1 MSLDVKT
8 DELLWVQKYR
18 PQKVADTILPELTK
32 KSFQKFVDDNNV
44 PNLLLAGSPG
54 TGKTTAAKA
63 MLEQLGCDYI
73 IINAALNRGIDTVRS
88 EISTFASAISLAG
101 GRKYIILDEADYLT
115 PDAQASM
122 RNLIETFSKNCGFIF
137 TCNFKNRIIAPL
149 RSRLSEVDFAVEKT
163 EKPKLAAQFFKRTLA
178 ILKNENV
185 DFDQKVVAKVIEKYF
200 PDFRRILNE
209 LQKYAGNGR
218 IDEGIF
224 ADFKQESIDELFSL
238 LKEKNFTG
246 MRKWCADNSDQ
257 DPNEIFRKIY
267 DTATDKIELKS
278 MPSFVVSLADYMY
291 KAAFVADQEINLVAF
306 LTEIMM
312 ETSIK

>member
-32 KSFQKFVDDNNV
+32 KSFQKFIDDNNV

-63 MLEQLGCDYI
+63 MLEELGCDYI

-149 RSRLSEVDFAVEKT
+149 RSRFSEVDFYIERT
-163 EKPKLAAQFFKRTLA
+163 EKPKLAAHFFKRVLT

-200 PDFRRILNE
+200 PDFRRVLNE
-209 LQKYAGNGR
+209 LQKCAGNGR

-224 ADFKQESIDELFSL
+224 ADFKQESIDELFVL
-238 LKEKNFTG
+238 LKEKNFTI

-257 DPNEIFRKIY
+257 DVNEIFRKIY

-278 MPSFVVSLADYMY
+278 MPNFVIELADYMY
-291 KAAFVADQEINLVAF
+291 KSAFVTDQEINLVAF
-306 LTEIMM
+306 LTSIMM
-312 ETSIK
+312 ETSFK

>member
-1 MSLDVKT
+1 MSLDVKS

-18 PQKVADTILPELTK
+18 PQKVDDTILPALTK
-32 KSFQKFVDDNNV
+32 TAFQKFIDTNNI

-63 MLEQLGCDYI
+63 MLEELGCDYI

-88 EISTFASAISLAG
+88 EISTFASSISLAG

-149 RSRLSEVDFAVEKT
+149 RSRLSEVDFAIEKT

-178 ILKNENV
+178 ILNAENV
-185 DFDQKVVAKVIEKYF
+185 DYEPKVVAKVIEKYF

-257 DPNEIFRKIY
+257 DANEIFRKIY
-267 DTATDKIELKS
+267 DTASDKLELKS

-291 KAAFVADQEINLVAF
+291 KSAFVADQEINLVAF

-312 ETSIK
+312 ETSFR

>member
-63 MLEQLGCDYI
+63 MLEELGCDYI

-149 RSRLSEVDFAVEKT
+149 RSRLSEVDFSIEKT
-163 EKPKLAAQFFKRTLA
+163 EKPKLAAQFFKRVLA
-178 ILKNENV
+178 ILKNEEV

-209 LQKYAGNGR
+209 LQKYAGNGS

-224 ADFKQESIDELFSL
+224 ADFKQESIDELFTL

-257 DPNEIFRKIY
+257 DSNEIFRKIY
-267 DTATDKIELKS
+267 DTASDKLELKS

-291 KAAFVADQEINLVAF
+291 KSAFVADQEINLVAF

-312 ETSIK
+312 ETSFK

>member
-1 MSLDVKT
+1 MSLDVKS

-18 PQKVADTILPELTK
+18 PQKVDDTILPVLTK
-32 KSFQKFVDDNNV
+32 TAFQKFINTSNI

-63 MLEQLGCDYI
+63 MLEEMACDYI

-88 EISTFASAISLAG
+88 EISTFASSISLTG

-149 RSRLSEVDFAVEKT
+149 RSRLSEVDFAIEKT

-178 ILKNENV
+178 ILNSENV
-185 DFDQKVVAKVIEKYF
+185 DYEPKVVAKVIEKYF

-224 ADFKQESIDELFSL
+224 ADFKQESIDELFLL

-257 DPNEIFRKIY
+257 DANEIFRKIY
-267 DTATDKIELKS
+267 DTASDKLELKS

-291 KAAFVADQEINLVAF
+291 KSAFVADQEINLVAF

-312 ETSIK
+312 ETSFR

>member
-1 MSLDVKT
+1 MTLDVKS
-8 DELLWVQKYR
+8 DEMLWVQKYR
-18 PQKVADTILPELTK
+18 PQKVADTILPENTK
-32 KSFQKFVDDNNV
+32 KAFQKFVDDNNV

-54 TGKTTAAKA
+54 TGKTTVAKA
-63 MLEQLGCDYI
+63 MLEEMGCDYI
-73 IINAALNRGIDTVRS
+73 IINAALNRGIDVVRS
-88 EISTFASAISLAG
+88 EISTFASSISLAG
-101 GRKYIILDEADYLT
+101 GRKYIILDESDYLT

-137 TCNFKNRIIAPL
+137 TCNFKNRIITPL
-149 RSRLSEVDFAVEKT
+149 RSRLSEVDFAIEKT
-163 EKPKLAAQFFKRTLA
+163 EKPKLAAQFFKRTLS
-178 ILKNENV
+178 ILKNEEV
-185 DFDQKVVAKVIEKYF
+185 DFDQKVVARVIEKYF

-209 LQKYAGNGR
+209 LQKYSGNGR

-278 MPSFVVSLADYMY
+278 MPAFVVSLADYMY
-291 KAAFVADQEINLVAF
+291 KSSFVADQEINLVAF

-312 ETSIK
+312 ETSFK

>member
-18 PQKVADTILPELTK
+18 PQKVADTILPEVTK

-278 MPSFVVSLADYMY
+278 MPAFVVSLADYMY

-312 ETSIK
+312 ETSFK

>member
-1 MSLDVKT
+1 MTLDVKS
-8 DELLWVQKYR
+8 DEMLWVQKYR
-18 PQKVADTILPELTK
+18 PQKVADTILPENTK
-32 KSFQKFVDDNNV
+32 KAFQKFVDDNNV

-54 TGKTTAAKA
+54 TGKTTVAKA
-63 MLEQLGCDYI
+63 MLEQMGCDYI
-73 IINAALNRGIDTVRS
+73 IINAALNRGIDVVRS
-88 EISTFASAISLAG
+88 EISTFASSISLAG
-101 GRKYIILDEADYLT
+101 GRKYIILDESDYLT

-137 TCNFKNRIIAPL
+137 TCNFKNRIITPL
-149 RSRLSEVDFAVEKT
+149 RSRLSEVDFAIEKT
-163 EKPKLAAQFFKRTLA
+163 EKPKLAAQFFKRTLS
-178 ILKNENV
+178 ILKNEEV
-185 DFDQKVVAKVIEKYF
+185 DFDQKVVARVIEKYF

-209 LQKYAGNGR
+209 LQKYSGNGR

-267 DTATDKIELKS
+267 DTASDKIELKS
-278 MPSFVVSLADYMY
+278 MPAFVVSLADYMY
-291 KAAFVADQEINLVAF
+291 KSSFVADQEINLVAF

-312 ETSIK
+312 ETSFK

>member
-1 MSLDVKT
+1 
-8 DELLWVQKYR
+8 
-18 PQKVADTILPELTK
+18 
-32 KSFQKFVDDNNV
+32 
-44 PNLLLAGSPG
+44 
-54 TGKTTAAKA
+54 
-63 MLEQLGCDYI
+63 MLEELGCDYI

-149 RSRLSEVDFAVEKT
+149 RSRLSEVDFSIEKT
-163 EKPKLAAQFFKRTLA
+163 EKPKLAAQFFKRVLA

-185 DFDQKVVAKVIEKYF
+185 DFDQKVVAKVIERYF

-224 ADFKQESIDELFSL
+224 ADFKQESIDELFAL
-238 LKEKNFTG
+238 LKEKNFTS

-257 DPNEIFRKIY
+257 DANEIFRKIY

-278 MPSFVVSLADYMY
+278 MPVLIIELADYMY
-291 KAAFVADQEINLVAF
+291 KSAFVADQEINLVAF
-306 LTEIMM
+306 LTSVMM
-312 ETSIK
+312 ECSFK

>member
-32 KSFQKFVDDNNV
+32 KTFQKFVDDNNV

-63 MLEQLGCDYI
+63 MLEELGCDYI
-73 IINAALNRGIDTVRS
+73 IINAALNRGIDTVRV

-149 RSRLSEVDFAVEKT
+149 RSRLSEVDFSIEKT
-163 EKPKLAAQFFKRTLA
+163 EKPKLAAQFFKRVLA

-185 DFDQKVVAKVIEKYF
+185 DFDPKVVAKVIEKYF

-224 ADFKQESIDELFSL
+224 VDFKQESIDELFSL

-257 DPNEIFRKIY
+257 DANEIFRKIY
-267 DTATDKIELKS
+267 DSATDKIELKS

-291 KAAFVADQEINLVAF
+291 KSAFVADQEINLVAF

-312 ETSIK
+312 ETSFR

>member
-32 KSFQKFVDDNNV
+32 NAFQKFVDDNNI

-73 IINAALNRGIDTVRS
+73 IINAALNRGIDTVRT

-149 RSRLSEVDFAVEKT
+149 RSRLSEVDFAVEKG

-278 MPSFVVSLADYMY
+278 MPSLIIELADYMY
-291 KAAFVADQEINLVAF
+291 KSAFVADQEINLVAF
-306 LTEIMM
+306 LTTMMM
-312 ETSIK
+312 ECSFK

>member
-1 MSLDVKT
+1 MSLDVKS

-18 PQKVADTILPELTK
+18 PQKVDDTILPALTK
-32 KSFQKFVDDNNV
+32 TAFQKFIDTNNI

-63 MLEQLGCDYI
+63 MLEEMACDYI

-88 EISTFASAISLAG
+88 EISTFASSISLTG

-149 RSRLSEVDFAVEKT
+149 RSRLSEVDFAIEKT
-163 EKPKLAAQFFKRTLA
+163 EKPRLAAQFFKRTLA
-178 ILKNENV
+178 ILNAENV
-185 DFDQKVVAKVIEKYF
+185 DYEPKVVAKVIEKYF

-257 DPNEIFRKIY
+257 DANEIFRKIY
-267 DTATDKIELKS
+267 DTASDKLELKS

-291 KAAFVADQEINLVAF
+291 KSAFVADQEINLVAF

-312 ETSIK
+312 ETSFR

>member
-63 MLEQLGCDYI
+63 MLEELGCDYI

-149 RSRLSEVDFAVEKT
+149 RSRLSEVDFSIEKT
-163 EKPKLAAQFFKRTLA
+163 EKPKLAAQFFKRVLA
-178 ILKNENV
+178 ILKNEEV
-185 DFDQKVVAKVIEKYF
+185 DFDQKVVAKVIERYF

-224 ADFKQESIDELFSL
+224 ADFKQESIDELFVL
-238 LKEKNFTG
+238 LKEKNFTS

-257 DPNEIFRKIY
+257 DANEIFRKIY

-278 MPSFVVSLADYMY
+278 MPNFVIELADYMY
-291 KAAFVADQEINLVAF
+291 KSAFVADQEINLVAF
-306 LTEIMM
+306 LTSIMM
-312 ETSIK
+312 ETSFK

>member
-1 MSLDVKT
+1 MSLDVKS

-18 PQKVADTILPELTK
+18 PQKVDDTILPALTK
-32 KSFQKFVDDNNV
+32 TAFQKFIDTNNI

-63 MLEQLGCDYI
+63 MLEELGCDYI

-88 EISTFASAISLAG
+88 EISTFASSISLAG

-149 RSRLSEVDFAVEKT
+149 RSRLSEVDFAIEKT
-163 EKPKLAAQFFKRTLA
+163 EKPKLAAQFFKRTLS

-257 DPNEIFRKIY
+257 DANEIFRKIY
-267 DTATDKIELKS
+267 DTASDKLELKS

-291 KAAFVADQEINLVAF
+291 KSAFVADQEINLVAF

-312 ETSIK
+312 ETSFK

>member
-32 KSFQKFVDDNNV
+32 KSFQKFVDDNNI

-63 MLEQLGCDYI
+63 MLEELGCDYI

-101 GRKYIILDEADYLT
+101 GRKFIILDEADYLT

-149 RSRLSEVDFAVEKT
+149 RSRLSEVDFSIEKT
-163 EKPKLAAQFFKRTLA
+163 EKPKLAAQFFKRVLA
-178 ILKNENV
+178 ILKNEEV

-209 LQKYAGNGR
+209 LQKYAGNGS

-224 ADFKQESIDELFSL
+224 ADFKQESIDELFTL

-257 DPNEIFRKIY
+257 DSNEIFRKIY
-267 DTATDKIELKS
+267 DTASDKLELKS

-291 KAAFVADQEINLVAF
+291 KSAFVADQEINLVAF

-312 ETSIK
+312 ETSFR

>member
-32 KSFQKFVDDNNV
+32 KSFQKFIDDNNV

-63 MLEQLGCDYI
+63 MLEELGCDYI

-149 RSRLSEVDFAVEKT
+149 RSRLSEVDFSIEKT
-163 EKPKLAAQFFKRTLA
+163 EKPKLAAQFFKRVLA

-185 DFDQKVVAKVIEKYF
+185 DFDQKVVAKVIERYF

-224 ADFKQESIDELFSL
+224 ADFKQESIDELFAL
-238 LKEKNFTG
+238 LKEKNFTS

-257 DPNEIFRKIY
+257 DANEIFRKIY

-278 MPSFVVSLADYMY
+278 MPNFVIELADYMY
-291 KAAFVADQEINLVAF
+291 KSAFVADQEINLVAF
-306 LTEIMM
+306 LTSIMM
-312 ETSIK
+312 ETSFR